1 MNMHNN
7 EMTSEFIRRSI
18 QLFYERK
25 TEQGQVS
32 TLNGQDLQE
41 QEDCVV
47 EPSHRMFKGSI
58 ERFFA
63 FIQADLDPRD
73 ASSH

>member
-1 MNMHNN
+1 MHNN
-7 EMTSEFIRRSI
+7 EMTSEFIRRGI

-25 TEQGQVS
+25 TEQGQESV
-32 TLNGQDLQE
+32 LNVEDLQE
-41 QEDCVV
+41 PEECVV
-47 EPSHRMFKGSI
+47 EPSHRLFKGSI

-63 FIQADLDPRD
+63 FIQVELDHRD